1 MQRCRNTVQMRKGGR
16 VFIGRVEDGTP
27 FLADEYVIPLCKST
41 LHRPRSSRPLASRVS
56 SSKEKVDKT
65 IGMKNKKGKAVAA
78 KFQTGPGQVSRE
90 ETCARTHTST
100 RARAHTRWRW
110 RDGAVVRCSGGA
122 RTRTHAQ
129 RLSRT
134 RSFCALVWWCAGVVV
149 RWERL
154 AALRCHLLAA
164 ASSFVSPCVGFLV
177 RTHIR
182 HICARAR
189 SLSLS
194 SLSPLSL
201 LSLYSL
207 LSPRSNT
214 VGRRTTLPRRRMTS

>member
-1 MQRCRNTVQMRKGGR
+1 MPPKAKGKGNDKA
-16 VFIGRVEDGTP
+16 G
-27 FLADEYVIPLCKST
+27 
-41 LHRPRSSRPLASRVS
+41 

-65 IGMKNKKGKAVAA
+65 FGMKNKKGKAVAA
-78 KFQTGPGQVSRE
+78 KFQTGPGQVRRE

-110 RDGAVVRCSGGA
+110 RDGAVARCSGGA

-189 SLSLS
+189 A
-194 SLSPLSL
+194 
-201 LSLYSL
+201 LSLYSLSTRSLLSL